1 MNTGHNAR
9 SLLSEEEED
18 KVPRDRVSLRDAA
31 DILELEHVRLVRL
44 AHYLHLAPRDEYIP
58 SEVVMRASG
67 EEDGER
73 RYAMVLEWL
82 LEHLAIG
89 VR

>member
-1 MNTGHNAR
+1 
-9 SLLSEEEED
+9 
-18 KVPRDRVSLRDAA
+18 
-31 DILELEHVRLVRL
+31 
-44 AHYLHLAPRDEYIP
+44 
-58 SEVVMRASG
+58 MRASG